1 MNMAKIVVTMTT
13 VPERL
18 NTTLP
23 VALKSILNM
32 NTEDYEVH
40 LNIPHKHTKTGKEYV
55 IPQSI
60 VGAPRL
66 KIFDGLEDQGP
77 KTKILP
83 TIKRLEDDAI
93 IITADDDIIYN
104 KEMINYHLKM
114 REKYNDSAIGFS
126 GTRGNIMHYF
136 TRSEEHTSELQ
147 SH

>member
-40 LNIPHKHTKTGKEYV
+40 LNIPHKHIKTGKEYV
-55 IPQSI
+55 IPQALI
-60 VGAPRL
+60 GVPRL

-104 KEMINYHLKM
+104 KEMIK
-114 REKYNDSAIGFS
+114 IG
-126 GTRGNIMHYF
+126 RAHV
-136 TRSEEHTSELQ
+136 
-147 SH
+147 